1 MVKILKILI
10 QILNN
15 LNKLILSMINLQIH
29 KINFI
34 LPLNLIFNILKV
46 LNFKMKMVNLMNN

>member
-1 MVKILKILI
+1 MVKILN

-29 KINFI
+29 KINFT

-46 LNFKMKMVNLMNN
+46 LNFKMKMVNLINN